1 VPLHDGDASIGP
13 VSSPHT
19 TRYRNAWFLAAV
31 AAIAAIRF
39 YQCALLPSETGDIV
53 RHVLYGVVVNT
64 RGFAAAGSSLLS
76 LTSAWSDVA
85 WARFPYSYP
94 PVTLAFFAL
103 MASIS
108 PTVFAAKFALTLI
121 EAGNAFLI
129 GRLTRSRLL
138 GLIYWASPLSIWWVS
153 REGQFEPLQSLFMLL
168 SIGATLELPLLA
180 GLALAL
186 AVSVKVTAGALA
198 PWLAGTM
205 WPQGSR
211 ARMFA
216 VIGLMLGLVLI
227 IAAEAVYG
235 GISNVIHYS
244 SLLRY
249 NPYFWNPWA
258 TDMFTGNAPMQ
269 IAVDQIASYGMLAV
283 LLVLAFRSRNWLPY
297 IAPIVFVVFCKVH
310 TNVQFWYWLL
320 LPAFLI
326 PVPNAR
332 WRFALIALCPLLD
345 IHCVMELISGPIG
358 PNRFHGLPSVFD
370 IYTLP

>member
-1 VPLHDGDASIGP
+1 VPPQDGDVPI
-13 VSSPHT
+13 VRNSSPGAAG
-19 TRYRNAWFLAAV
+19 YRSAWLLLAA

-39 YQCALLPSETGDIV
+39 YECGLLPSETGDVV
-53 RHVLYGVVVNT
+53 RHILYGTVVNSH
-64 RGFAAAGSSLLS
+64 GFAAAGSPLLS
-76 LTSAWSDVA
+76 LSSAWSDVA

-103 MASIS
+103 IASIS

-121 EAGNAFLI
+121 EAGNAYLI

-168 SIGATLELPLLA
+168 SISAALELPLLC

-186 AVSVKVTAGALA
+186 AVSVKVTAGALG
-198 PWLAGTM
+198 PWLAGTV
-205 WPQGSR
+205 WPSGKR
-211 ARMFA
+211 ARIFA
-216 VIGLMLGLVLI
+216 VIGLVLGLVPV
-227 IAAEAVYG
+227 IASEAIYG
-235 GISNVIHYS
+235 GISKVVHYS
-244 SLLRY
+244 SLLIY

-258 TDMFTGNAPMQ
+258 AEMFTGNPPMQ
-269 IAVDQIASYGMLAV
+269 IAVDQVASYGMLAV
-283 LLVLAFRSRNWLPY
+283 LLVLGFRSRNWLPY

-320 LPAFLI
+320 LPAFLVPI
-326 PVPNAR
+326 PNPR

-345 IHCVMELISGPIG
+345 IHSAVELISGPIG
-358 PNRFHGLPSVFD
+358 PTRFHGLPSAFD